1 MLEENLTSAP
11 PVAPDNTNAP
21 RMTQSQVFGKS
32 ELLDA
37 NKILQQILGISAG
50 QVVADLGGGGGMFAL
65 ESARLAGEQGQV
77 YVVDIMKNTLADIES
92 QARMAGLHNIKTVWS
107 NLEIVGAAKIKDA
120 IADFALLTN
129 VLFQSKK
136 HREIL
141 SEAYRL
147 LKTGGLLLIIDWRDT
162 KPGFTPPSEL
172 QVDPQNIINQ
182 AQQIGYNLIQDF
194 QAGTYHFGLI
204 FVKQ

>member
-1 MLEENLTSAP
+1 MPEENLTSVP
-11 PVAPDNTNAP
+11 PITSDSNNAP
-21 RMTQSQVFGKS
+21 RLTQSQVFGKS

-37 NKILQQILGISAG
+37 NKILQQILGISPG

-65 ESARLAGEQGQV
+65 ESARLVGEQGQV

-120 IADFALLTN
+120 MADFALLTN

-141 SEAYRL
+141 NEAYRL
-147 LKTGGLLLIIDWRDT
+147 LKIGGMLLIIDWRDT
-162 KPGFTPPSEL
+162 KPGFTPPSDL
-172 QVDPQNIINQ
+172 QVDPQDIINQ
-182 AQQIGYNLIQDF
+182 AQQLGYNLVQDF
-194 QAGTYHFGLI
+194 PAGTYHFGLI

>member
-1 MLEENLTSAP
+1 MPEENLINQTSGAE
-11 PVAPDNTNAP
+11 VNANQP
-21 RMTQSQVFGKS
+21 RLTQSQVFGKS

-37 NKILQQILGISAG
+37 TKILQEILGVSAG

-65 ESARLAGEQGQV
+65 ESARLVGEQGQV
-77 YVVDIMKNTLADIES
+77 YVVDIIKNILADIES
-92 QARMAGLHNIKTVWS
+92 KARMSGLHNIKTIWS

-120 IADFALLTN
+120 VADYALLVN

-141 SEAYRL
+141 NEAYRL
-147 LKTGGLLLIIDWRDT
+147 LKSGGLLLVIDWRDT

-172 QVDPQNIINQ
+172 QVDPNAVINH
-182 AQQIGYNLIQDF
+182 AQQLGYNLVQDF
-194 QAGTYHFGLI
+194 SAGNYHFGLI